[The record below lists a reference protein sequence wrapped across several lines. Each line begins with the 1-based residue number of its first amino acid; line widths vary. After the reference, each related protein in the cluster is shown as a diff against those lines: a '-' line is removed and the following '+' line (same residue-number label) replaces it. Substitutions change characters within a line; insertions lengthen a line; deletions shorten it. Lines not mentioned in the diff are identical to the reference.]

1 MKIGELYRAKIVE
14 LLEKKFKEN
23 KNVVF
28 INIEGVSA
36 IQMDSLRRQLR
47 AQESQLLVSKNRL
60 IRIAAKERE
69 GIEQFLQSN
78 TALLFAPDESLPAS
92 CKVIFN
98 LMDENPALKIKGAF
112 IEGKAVGKEKVEAIS
127 KLPSKAVLQS
137 MVVNA
142 VAAPMVSLLNTFNQ
156 VISKFLL
163 TLEEIKKS
171 KEKKE
176 KSSK

>member
-23 KNVVF
+23 KNIVF

-36 IQMDSLRRQLR
+36 IQMDSLRRRLR

-60 IRIAAKERE
+60 IRIAAKEQE
-69 GIEQFLQSN
+69 GIGQFLQSN

-92 CKVIFN
+92 CKVIFD